1 MSFEFDD
8 PTAGKKKKKGSKKIK
23 AGRDVKIKKKKS
35 KKAGRDI
42 IGKKSNVINIKNVMG
57 GKGGGGS
64 GSGGGGASGASGAQ
78 GAQGA
83 QGIQG
88 PAGPTVFQ
96 PSPAPHIPQGTYAA
110 PVYQNDNTPGFDMSS
125 RASSQQPYVP
135 FYIPTPTAQS
145 VSEESVTWSDPEY
158 SMGTPTESSG
168 GSVRSAQPPPTAQRS
183 VKSLSSSRTGPA
195 PSPAPPPAPE
205 PPGIISSSVPGE
217 LPSPY
222 PPPPAPEPSPSP
234 PPPPGIIKGSVPAE
248 KPSPSPPPPIPA
260 VPERPTKQEQER
272 LAHAQAHQAALIAT
286 LDATAKKLQEA
297 TASGLLTQEQKDQG
311 DRKIQQLESAL
322 EQAGV
327 STQTAQHQRSFAA
340 KQARKLKKEL
350 KNQKAEGEQMLAAGQ
365 KLQADNAEMRARGQ
379 QLEADNAGIRAHG
392 QQLANY
398 ASAVTTQAQADRA
411 GRARSEARLSRAQ
424 KDAFQ
429 RQRALFQQGDFLA
442 RKRVLSDTGSAVGSS
457 GRTKRP
463 SADTLAIQR
472 QSRAD
477 EAARGRPGGEP
488 PQFREG
494 LGSAV
499 SRRMPQPRARSVANL
514 RDFKLEQA
522 DQHLARLGGQSGYDV
537 KREQLQAVG
546 HLPAVARSASSRSDR
561 SGGGSIQR
569 PQNNADEAAQLA
581 WQQRL
586 EEEGRAQAVR
596 QAGADP
602 RADTSGVEAGRAVS
616 SEEQSDERQ
625 RAAEAAGQ
633 VLEL

>member
-8 PTAGKKKKKGSKKIK
+8 PTSGKKKKKKGSKKIK
-23 AGRDVKIKKKKS
+23 AWRDVKIKKKKS

-42 IGKKSNVINIKNVMG
+42 IGRKSNVINIKNVMG

-125 RASSQQPYVP
+125 RASSEQSYVP

-145 VSEESVTWSDPEY
+145 VSEGSVTWSDSDY
-158 SMGTPTESSG
+158 SIGTPTESSG
-168 GSVRSAQPPPTAQRS
+168 GSVRPAQRPPTAPRS

-205 PPGIISSSVPGE
+205 PPGIISSSVPAE

-260 VPERPTKQEQER
+260 VPERHTKQEQER
-272 LAHAQAHQAALIAT
+272 LAHAQAHQAALIAA

-297 TASGLLTQEQKDQG
+297 TASGLLTREQKAQG
-311 DRKIQQLESAL
+311 DREIQRLESAL

-350 KNQKAEGEQMLAAGQ
+350 KNQKAKGEQMLAAGQ
-365 KLQADNAEMRARGQ
+365 KLEADNADMRARGQ

-392 QQLANY
+392 QQLASY

-424 KDAFQ
+424 KMHFS
-429 RQRALFQQGDFLA
+429 G
-442 RKRVLSDTGSAVGSS
+442 S
-457 GRTKRP
+457 GRYFSRGIFWP
-463 SADTLAIQR
+463 GSGCCRILA
-472 QSRAD
+472 A
-477 EAARGRPGGEP
+477 
-488 PQFREG
+488 
-494 LGSAV
+494 L
-499 SRRMPQPRARSVANL
+499 
-514 RDFKLEQA
+514 
-522 DQHLARLGGQSGYDV
+522 
-537 KREQLQAVG
+537 
-546 HLPAVARSASSRSDR
+546 
-561 SGGGSIQR
+561 
-569 PQNNADEAAQLA
+569 
-581 WQQRL
+581 
-586 EEEGRAQAVR
+586 
-596 QAGADP
+596 
-602 RADTSGVEAGRAVS
+602 
-616 SEEQSDERQ
+616 
-625 RAAEAAGQ
+625 
-633 VLEL
+633 

>member
-8 PTAGKKKKKGSKKIK
+8 PTAGKKKKKKGSKKIK

-145 VSEESVTWSDPEY
+145 VSEGSVTWSDSDY
-158 SMGTPTESSG
+158 SMGTPTERSG

-183 VKSLSSSRTGPA
+183 VKSVRSSRSGQA
-195 PSPAPPPAPE
+195 PSPAPPAPV
-205 PPGIISSSVPGE
+205 PPGIINSSAPAEV
-217 LPSPY
+217 PSPS

-234 PPPPGIIKGSVPAE
+234 PPPPGIIKGSAPAE
-248 KPSPSPPPPIPA
+248 EPSPSPPPPIPA
-260 VPERPTKQEQER
+260 APGRPTEQELER
-272 LAHAQAHQAALIAT
+272 LAYAQAHQAALIAA
-286 LDATAKKLQEA
+286 LDATAQKLAEA
-297 TASGLLTQEQKDQG
+297 TASGNLTQEQKAQG
-311 DRKIQQLESAL
+311 DRDIQRLESAL

-327 STQTAQHQRSFAA
+327 STQRAQQQRSFAT
-340 KQARKLKKEL
+340 KQARELKKQL
-350 KNQKAEGEQMLAAGQ
+350 KSQKAKGEQMLAAGQ
-365 KLQADNAEMRARGQ
+365 KLEAVNADMRAR
-379 QLEADNAGIRAHG
+379 G

-411 GRARSEARLSRAQ
+411 RVEPRLTRAERVAFGRRRKGDPKRAR
-424 KDAFQ
+424 
-429 RQRALFQQGDFLA
+429 
-442 RKRVLSDTGSAVGSS
+442 SDTGSS
-457 GRTKRP
+457 RTSRP
-463 SADTLAIQR
+463 GADTLAIQQ

-477 EAARGRPGGEP
+477 EAARGQPGAGP
-488 PQFREG
+488 LAIREG
-494 LGSAV
+494 LGSAA
-499 SRRMPQPRARSVANL
+499 SNHRPKQRARTVVGL
-514 RDFKLEQA
+514 RDLKLEQA
-522 DQHLARLGGQSGYDV
+522 QQQLARLGGQSGYDV

-561 SGGGSIQR
+561 SGGGSIQQ
-569 PQNNADEAAQLA
+569 PQNAADEANQLA

-596 QAGADP
+596 NAGADLG
-602 RADTSGVEAGRAVS
+602 ADTSGVEAGRAVS

-633 VLEL
+633 VLDFS

>member
-8 PTAGKKKKKGSKKIK
+8 PTAGKKKKKKGSKKIK

-158 SMGTPTESSG
+158 SMGTPTERSG

-205 PPGIISSSVPGE
+205 PPGIISSSVPAE

-272 LAHAQAHQAALIAT
+272 LAHAQAHQATLIAA

-311 DRKIQQLESAL
+311 DREIQRLESAL
-322 EQAGV
+322 AQSGV
-327 STQTAQHQRSFAA
+327 STQTAQQQRAFAT

-350 KNQKAEGEQMLAAGQ
+350 KNQKAEGAQMLAAGQ
-365 KLQADNAEMRARGQ
+365 QLQAENADMRER
-379 QLEADNAGIRAHG
+379 G

-411 GRARSEARLSRAQ
+411 RVEPRLTRAERVAFGRRRKGDPKRAR
-424 KDAFQ
+424 
-429 RQRALFQQGDFLA
+429 
-442 RKRVLSDTGSAVGSS
+442 SDTGSS
-457 GRTKRP
+457 RTSRP
-463 SADTLAIQR
+463 GADTLAIQQ

-477 EAARGRPGGEP
+477 EAARGQPGAGP
-488 PQFREG
+488 LAIRKG
-494 LGSAV
+494 LGSAA
-499 SRRMPQPRARSVANL
+499 SKHRPKQRARTVVGL
-514 RDFKLEQA
+514 RDLKLEQA
-522 DQHLARLGGQSGYDV
+522 QQQLARLGGQSGYDV

-596 QAGADP
+596 QAGADLG
-602 RADTSGVEAGRAVS
+602 ADTSGVEAGRAVS